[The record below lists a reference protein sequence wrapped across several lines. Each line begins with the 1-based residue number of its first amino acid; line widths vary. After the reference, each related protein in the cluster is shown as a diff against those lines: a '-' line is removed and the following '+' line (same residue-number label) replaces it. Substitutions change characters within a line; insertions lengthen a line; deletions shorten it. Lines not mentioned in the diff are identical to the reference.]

1 MDRTSWKPKVFKATE
16 SVDYKVNEVNIE
28 RGGSSMKIDG
38 KNVIKIWESFS
49 GWYWYAIE
57 DQGSYTGIGAD
68 GNEVQAHAWYGYV
81 QGMEN
86 EWGTWDSN
94 ELERAGVWTVPK
106 SNWGWT
112 GKESKASENWKD
124 VADKFYKEELN
135 KDKKSAGE
143 GQHGCP
149 FCGVSFGGSFVGHVR
164 KNHTKEEFTQLQND
178 GWVPER
184 SVYGEAKLK
193 AGYAQCPHCST
204 QMNRLDWLQDHIK
217 TSHPTKASEGQ
228 LMKIE
233 KNGWEFSVIDNG
245 YGGDY
250 AGGTK
255 DVGLLEVGIFEP
267 EIDPVLG
274 AQKSEIKGWMT
285 QEDVEDLKR
294 TFETDPVM
302 AYRRI
307 GGEWKESWQ
316 KGGEAYFV
324 EWGYDLDYDFAEIDD
339 IDDAKQL
346 AKDNGG
352 NVYLDDKLVYSVIPS
367 IKKDPTNDKSK
378 FIVSNN
384 LMGVESK
391 ASEDIIDNYAD
402 SSDTHVNEDGSLGD
416 LDKQFDESYASE
428 NERDE
433 AREWWDYLPYDERE
447 SLARDNGG
455 SFDMSKFDYQSEG
468 SKFDITKIFNELIL
482 NKQGISGINTV
493 ELTRNS
499 GLFDNDYWTEDSGGV
514 KPKGGSYESSEGF
527 NQGLHGY
534 VDAKCK
540 TCGVE
545 FDSIPDMDD
554 HYAMNSDHISN
565 LDDLDNDIPN
575 SD

>member
-16 SVDYKVNEVNIE
+16 NVDY
-28 RGGSSMKIDG
+28 
-38 KNVIKIWESFS
+38 
-49 GWYWYAIE
+49 
-57 DQGSYTGIGAD
+57 
-68 GNEVQAHAWYGYV
+68 
-81 QGMEN
+81 
-86 EWGTWDSN
+86 
-94 ELERAGVWTVPK
+94 
-106 SNWGWT
+106 
-112 GKESKASENWKD
+112 KASENWKE

-143 GQHGCP
+143 
-149 FCGVSFGGSFVGHVR
+149 S
-164 KNHTKEEFTQLQND
+164 
-178 GWVPER
+178 
-184 SVYGEAKLK
+184 KLK

-255 DVGLLEVGIFEP
+255 DVGLLEVAIFEP
-267 EIDPVLG
+267 EIDPILG
-274 AQKSEIKGWMT
+274 SQKSEIKGWMT

-391 ASEDIIDNYAD
+391 SDKCSYCGKGRMKENPEQCSGCGDVFSSEAKANEGMGEIDPTQLKKIVTDNFDTRGSGMFMFCNHCNHMIENKFGVDI
-402 SSDTHVNEDGSLGD
+402 
-416 LDKQFDESYASE
+416 
-428 NERDE
+428 
-433 AREWWDYLPYDERE
+433 
-447 SLARDNGG
+447 G
-455 SFDMSKFDYQSEG
+455 SFMTD
-468 SKFDITKIFNELIL
+468 
-482 NKQGISGINTV
+482 INTQRKV
-493 ELTRNS
+493 LSHMMDYHVKELM
-499 GLFDNDYWTEDSGGV
+499 V
-514 KPKGGSYESSEGF
+514 KEGF
-527 NQGLHGY
+527 DQGLYGH

-540 TCGVE
+540 TCGIE

-565 LDDLDNDIPN
+565 LDDLDSDIPN